1 MPLTLPHF
9 VTKSLNNPANCT
21 CYYLLFPRVFSLWG
35 LSYHFKHICVRF
47 CFLWFWHRNKRS
59 FLGIINL
66 GLCCIHRL
74 CPSLHVLC
82 NLRHKEFGE
91 NKLLGYYKKIRD
103 FCDQLTRRESIFL
116 SKQYPRWNHITKT
129 INWTKSTSFIVLTL

>member
-9 VTKSLNNPANCT
+9 VTKSLNNPAYCT
-21 CYYLLFPRVFSLWG
+21 CHYLLFPRVFSLWG

-47 CFLWFWHRNKRS
+47 RFLRFWHRNKRS

-82 NLRHKEFGE
+82 NLRHKEFEEKINYYGTTRKSDTFVINLQE
-91 NKLLGYYKKIRD
+91 EKVYSWVNNTLGGII
-103 FCDQLTRRESIFL
+103 LP
-116 SKQYPRWNHITKT
+116 KQ
-129 INWTKSTSFIVLTL
+129 